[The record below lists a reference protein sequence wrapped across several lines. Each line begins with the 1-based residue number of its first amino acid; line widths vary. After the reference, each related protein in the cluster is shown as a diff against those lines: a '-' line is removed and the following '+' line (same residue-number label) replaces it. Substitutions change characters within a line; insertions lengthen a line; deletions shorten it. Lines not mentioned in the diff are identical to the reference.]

1 MFLHFQTWEVTEYF
15 TEAEWGGGWPHVLLT
30 QSELKL

>member
-15 TEAEWGGGWPHVLLT
+15 GKAEWGEWPHVLLT